1 MNLTEFRLYKGQ
13 PGVGEGPGRTSR
25 LGALGC
31 IQRRGPGSAGFPT
44 TRGVGPAAWSPGFLA
59 DGESL
64 LKPAGMRL
72 PSPLLLQGRI
82 SFRQIRGVDLGVP
95 CRLAPSPPSAAR
107 RRQDAASRGVL
118 GGSGNDHPAPTCPSR
133 ESLSGGLREPST
145 CPRHCWH
152 RARASPLYR
161 TLETCCPQ
169 ARGHFLPP
177 TSSFQPLL
185 ADPRG

>member
-95 CRLAPSPPSAAR
+95 CRLAPSPPSAAVVGTLCAPALPR
-107 RRQDAASRGVL
+107 SRSWVISTRHL
-118 GGSGNDHPAPTCPSR
+118 CPVPSGSSGTLSITPSSR
-133 ESLSGGLREPST
+133 WYLLL
-145 CPRHCWH
+145 C
-152 RARASPLYR
+152 
-161 TLETCCPQ
+161 
-169 ARGHFLPP
+169 LPP
-177 TSSFQPLL
+177 SNLNILHLSPW
-185 ADPRG
+185 